1 MRDVTVHYTTGI
13 GASKDD
19 RELLAIGSDPDHSSV
34 FIVKDFNDLTPHI
47 GNMIGGICAGEC

>member
-1 MRDVTVHYTTGI
+1 MTVHYTTGI